1 MQEDLADM
9 EQQNSNLKQEQQ
21 KYNKVL
27 QSIHIS
33 KAVDNSLQE
42 IDDRR
47 KGINTGLKTR

>member
-1 MQEDLADM
+1 MDT
-9 EQQNSNLKQEQQ
+9 EQQNSSLKQEQRS
-21 KYNKVL
+21 YTRTL
-27 QSIHIS
+27 QAIHIS